1 MMTECKVPVF
11 VSPQSLTFSLD
22 DKSSHRQIITL
33 FNPYDFPVR
42 FKGKSR
48 NTVIAHVTTFSL
60 FYCLPIVFCTCTKK
74 YTVVEPEGSIS
85 ASSRV
90 DIVVRHNAPAPAFC
104 DIRDKFRI
112 QMQYY
117 TTKKVIGH
125 KDVETILVRSSDNF
139 DLPAENFKQLLRSDE
154 PADNYDSELEV
165 KQNFNKSKSLCLK
178 LSLKKIYIFSGYL
191 FINNINS
198 TLDSKK
204 KIYHQIMHFTIKNF
218 K

>member
-1 MMTECKVPVF
+1 MV
-11 VSPQSLTFSLD
+11 
-22 DKSSHRQIITL
+22 
-33 FNPYDFPVR
+33 
-42 FKGKSR
+42 
-48 NTVIAHVTTFSL
+48 
-60 FYCLPIVFCTCTKK
+60 IVFCTCTKK

-139 DLPAENFKQLLRSDE
+139 ELPAENFKQLLKCDTSI
-154 PADNYDSELEV
+154 DNFDNESEIRP
-165 KQNFNKSKSLCLK
+165 NYS
-178 LSLKKIYIFSGYL
+178 
-191 FINNINS
+191 NS
-198 TLDSKK
+198 E
-204 KIYHQIMHFTIKNF
+204 
-218 K
+218 

>member
-11 VSPQSLTFSLD
+11 VSPQSLTFSLE
-22 DKSSHRQIITL
+22 DKQSHRQIITL

-42 FKGKSR
+42 FK
-48 NTVIAHVTTFSL
+48 
-60 FYCLPIVFCTCTKK
+60 VFCTCTKK

-117 TTKKVIGH
+117 TTKKVIGY
-125 KDVETILVRSSDNF
+125 KDVETILVRSSENF
-139 DLPAENFKQLLRSDE
+139 ELPAENFKQLLKSDISV
-154 PADNYDSELEV
+154 DNYDNESEIR
-165 KQNFNKSKSLCLK
+165 QNCNTITPGPNFTTLFMAGICICGLLLPSSEDTDILKFRISFNLK
-178 LSLKKIYIFSGYL
+178 LALAFVLGMTTITIL
-191 FINNINS
+191 Q
-198 TLDSKK
+198 
-204 KIYHQIMHFTIKNF
+204 HQ
-218 K
+218 

>member
-1 MMTECKVPVF
+1 MNNHKVPVF

-22 DKSSHRQIITL
+22 DKTSHRQIITL

-42 FKGKSR
+42 FK
-48 NTVIAHVTTFSL
+48 
-60 FYCLPIVFCTCTKK
+60 VFCTCTKK

-117 TTKKVIGH
+117 TTKKTIGH

-139 DLPAENFKQLLRSDE
+139 EPPAENFKQLPKSDFS
-154 PADNYDSELEV
+154 ADSYENDSDIR
-165 KQNFNKSKSLCLK
+165 QNFSKSSSGPNYTTLLMAGICICGLLLQSSEETDIMKFRISFNLK
-178 LSLKKIYIFSGYL
+178 LAFAFVLGMTTITIL
-191 FINNINS
+191 Q
-198 TLDSKK
+198 
-204 KIYHQIMHFTIKNF
+204 HQ
-218 K
+218 

>member
-11 VSPQSLTFSLD
+11 VSPQSLTFSLE
-22 DKSSHRQIITL
+22 DKPSHRQIITL

-42 FKGKSR
+42 FK
-48 NTVIAHVTTFSL
+48 
-60 FYCLPIVFCTCTKK
+60 VFCTCTKK
-74 YTVVEPEGSIS
+74 YTVVEPEGSIN

-139 DLPAENFKQLLRSDE
+139 ELPAENFKQLLRTDISV
-154 PADNYDSELEV
+154 DNYDNESEIR
-165 KQNFNKSKSLCLK
+165 QNTNTNTPGPNFTTLFMAGICICGLLLPSSEDSDILKFRISFNLK
-178 LSLKKIYIFSGYL
+178 LALAFVLGMTTITIL
-191 FINNINS
+191 Q
-198 TLDSKK
+198 
-204 KIYHQIMHFTIKNF
+204 HQ
-218 K
+218 

>member
-1 MMTECKVPVF
+1 MTECKIPVF

-22 DKSSHRQIITL
+22 EKSSHSQIITL

-42 FKGKSR
+42 FKGKL
-48 NTVIAHVTTFSL
+48 NIFFNFPMFL
-60 FYCLPIVFCTCTKK
+60 LYFLIIVFCTCTKK
-74 YTVVEPEGSIS
+74 YTVVEPEGSIN

-125 KDVETILVRSSDNF
+125 KDVETVLVRSSDHF
-139 DLPAENFKQLLRSDE
+139 ELPAENFKQLLKCDSII
-154 PADNYDSELEV
+154 DNYDNESDIRQSFSKSELSY
-165 KQNFNKSKSLCLK
+165 SK
-178 LSLKKIYIFSGYL
+178 I
-191 FINNINS
+191 
-198 TLDSKK
+198 
-204 KIYHQIMHFTIKNF
+204 
-218 K
+218 